1 MAPFE
6 ALYGR
11 PCNSPSCWIETGEK
25 FVLGP
30 DVVRETSDKI
40 KVIQQRMK
48 AAQDRQKSYA
58 DKRRRD
64 LKFSVGDL
72 VFVKI
77 SPLKSVIRFGRRGKL
92 TPRFVGPFPVLELVG
107 NLAYRVDL
115 PEKMAGVH
123 NVFHVSQ
130 LRKFVH
136 DSDVTISPNQLED
149 FEVEPEAVRNRKPIG
164 IVGHDT
170 KQLQRKA
177 VKLVKVQWG
186 EDENDCT
193 WETEENIRKTH
204 PELFAW

>member
-1 MAPFE
+1 M
-6 ALYGR
+6 
-11 PCNSPSCWIETGEK
+11 
-25 FVLGP
+25 LGP

-40 KVIQQRMK
+40 KTIQQRMK

-92 TPRFVGPFPVLELVG
+92 APRFVGPFPVLELVG
-107 NLAYRVDL
+107 SLAYKVEL
-115 PEKMAGVH
+115 PDKMAGVH

-130 LRKFVH
+130 LRKFVQ
-136 DSDVTISPNQLED
+136 DPNVAISPDQLD
-149 FEVEPEAVRNRKPIG
+149 DIEVEPEAVENRKPMR
-164 IVGHDT
+164 IVGNDT
-170 KQLQRKA
+170 KQLRRKA

-186 EDENDCT
+186 ENEKDCT
-193 WETEENIRKTH
+193 WETEKEIRKKYL
-204 PELFAW
+204 ELFVW